1 MAKYR
6 ITNKA
11 ADDLSNI
18 WNYTFATWSEKQ
30 ADSYYEMLINFCKEF
45 AENPYFGKVYDEIS
59 DDLYGFHASK
69 HLIFYKIISNEEV
82 EIVRILHENMD
93 LKNRV
98 YERLS

>member
-1 MAKYR
+1 
-6 ITNKA
+6 
-11 ADDLSNI
+11 
-18 WNYTFATWSEKQ
+18 
-30 ADSYYEMLINFCKEF
+30 
-45 AENPYFGKVYDEIS
+45 
-59 DDLYGFHASK
+59 DLYGFHASK